1 MNIDGM
7 SEATIEKLMNQDMIH
22 EPADMFRLDR
32 YKDQIIAMDGFG
44 EKSYEKMVQSATKAA
59 HTTIIRFLYSLG
71 IPNVGLS
78 NAGTDLSLLRI

>member
-22 EPADMFRLDR
+22 EPADLFRLDR

-44 EKSYEKMVQSATKAA
+44 EKSYEKMVQSATRAA
-59 HTTIIRFLYSLG
+59 HTTIIRFLYSF
-71 IPNVGLS
+71 IIDAPAN
-78 NAGTDLSLLRI
+78 

>member
-44 EKSYEKMVQSATKAA
+44 EKSYEKWFSQRQRRR
-59 HTTIIRFLYSLG
+59 IRRSF
-71 IPNVGLS
+71 VFV
-78 NAGTDLSLLRI
+78 